1 MLDKAAAKTAVNDD
15 IGEETRLELYRS
27 QVNIREAEQR
37 AYDLFLQNLVKGT
50 SHLSLGQEAVAAGF
64 ATAMKKG
71 DLSFCTY
78 RGHAHTLARGVPV
91 EKVLGELMQRD
102 NGLMRGKGGS
112 MHLTSEEHG
121 VMGSYAIIGAHLP
134 IACGAAWRAQYK
146 RQDDVSVC
154 FFGDGT
160 TNIGAF
166 HEALNFA
173 AVWKLPVIFVCEN
186 NFYMEY
192 TPIADV
198 TAVPSPAGDRASAY
212 GLEKI
217 VIDGND
223 ADVVYRTANKAFDK
237 ARAGGGPSLIECL
250 TYRHSGHSRADP
262 AKYRPEGELEKWKE
276 RDPIKIYRERL
287 KQFGVSDDV
296 DRQDRRRREARG
308 RRGDRGLQGLAEP
321 ADGYPDHRRLR
332 RWRLRMAELTYR
344 DAVIRGIAQEM
355 TRDEDVVFLGED
367 VAKAGGVFKA
377 TVGLYEQF
385 GPLRV
390 RDTPISEQAI
400 LGAAM
405 GAAMTG
411 LKPIAEIMF
420 SDFFAVCFDY
430 IANEFPKSR
439 YMTNGQTKCPLVVR
453 TGNGAGSRFGA
464 QHSQSVENWCM
475 MIPGLKVV
483 APSSPIDVIGLLAA
497 SVRDP
502 DPVIFLEHKSLYATK
517 GEVPDGEILDKLGT
531 AKILR
536 PGKDATILALALM
549 VPRALAAAER
559 LAKEHGI
566 DCEVIDV
573 RSLVPLD
580 TQTILGSVAKTHRCV
595 YRRGKSAAVRLGRRD
610 HVDHRRRGVLRSRRP
625 AGAHHHAALP
635 AAGRRHSGRRHPADR
650 RPHRR
655 SGEEDVE

>member
-1 MLDKAAAKTAVNDD
+1 MLDKAAAQTAVNDD

-146 RQDDVSVC
+146 KQDDVSVC

-223 ADVVYRTANKAFDK
+223 ADVVYRTAKKAFDK

-287 KQFGVSDDV
+287 KQFGVSDEQIARIDAEVKKVVDDATEACKASPNPPMDILTTDV
-296 DRQDRRRREARG
+296 Y
-308 RRGDRGLQGLAEP
+308 
-321 ADGYPDHRRLR
+321 ADGGFA
-332 RWRLRMAELTYR
+332 WR
-344 DAVIRGIAQEM
+344 
-355 TRDEDVVFLGED
+355 
-367 VAKAGGVFKA
+367 
-377 TVGLYEQF
+377 
-385 GPLRV
+385 
-390 RDTPISEQAI
+390 
-400 LGAAM
+400 
-405 GAAMTG
+405 
-411 LKPIAEIMF
+411 
-420 SDFFAVCFDY
+420 
-430 IANEFPKSR
+430 N
-439 YMTNGQTKCPLVVR
+439 
-453 TGNGAGSRFGA
+453 
-464 QHSQSVENWCM
+464 
-475 MIPGLKVV
+475 
-483 APSSPIDVIGLLAA
+483 
-497 SVRDP
+497 
-502 DPVIFLEHKSLYATK
+502 
-517 GEVPDGEILDKLGT
+517 
-531 AKILR
+531 
-536 PGKDATILALALM
+536 
-549 VPRALAAAER
+549 
-559 LAKEHGI
+559 
-566 DCEVIDV
+566 
-573 RSLVPLD
+573 
-580 TQTILGSVAKTHRCV
+580 
-595 YRRGKSAAVRLGRRD
+595 
-610 HVDHRRRGVLRSRRP
+610 
-625 AGAHHHAALP
+625 
-635 AAGRRHSGRRHPADR
+635 
-650 RPHRR
+650 
-655 SGEEDVE
+655 